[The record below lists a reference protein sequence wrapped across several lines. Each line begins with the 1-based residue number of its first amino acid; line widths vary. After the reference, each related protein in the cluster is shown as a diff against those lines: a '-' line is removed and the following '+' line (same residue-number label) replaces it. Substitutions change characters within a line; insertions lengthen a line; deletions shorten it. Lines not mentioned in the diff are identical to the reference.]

1 MVGVLVLGN
10 HKILANLRAD
20 TITVETP
27 TREAVRLAVRISSR
41 AHRISLRIDPTGDGA
56 VLVVPEGVPFQ
67 QAERFAQDQAGW
79 LARNLARQ
87 PNRITFEDGVLLSV
101 LGRKHRIRH
110 TPDQRRG
117 VWIEPAQEV
126 AHAATDG
133 ETEPADLCVS
143 GETDHLPR
151 RVTDWLKRQARE
163 EISSR
168 ARAYARQLDKRV
180 AKVSIRDTSSRWGSC
195 SSSGTLS
202 FSWRLILAPES
213 VLDYV
218 CAHEAAHLV
227 EMNHSPAFWRLVR
240 GLVGNWEAERRW
252 LKRNGAELHRYG

>member
-1 MVGVLVLGN
+1 MVGVLVLRN

-27 TREAVRLAVRISSR
+27 TGEAVRLTVRISSR
-41 AHRISLRIDPTGDGA
+41 AHRISLRINPTGGGA
-56 VLVVPEGVPFQ
+56 VLVVPEGAPFK
-67 QAERFAQDQAGW
+67 QAERFARDQVGW
-79 LARNLARQ
+79 LAHNLARQ
-87 PNRITFEDGVLLSV
+87 PDRIAFEDGVTLSV
-101 LGRKHRIRH
+101 LGRKLRIRH
-110 TPDQRRG
+110 SPHQRRG
-117 VWIEPAQEV
+117 VWVEPGQEV
-126 AHAATDG
+126 ADAATDG
-133 ETEPADLCVS
+133 ETGPTDLCVS
-143 GETDHLPR
+143 GEANHLSR

-168 ARAYARQLDKRV
+168 ARAHARQLDKRI
-180 AKVSIRDTSSRWGSC
+180 AKISIRDTSSRWGSC

-227 EMNHSPAFWRLVR
+227 EMNHSPAFWLLVR
-240 GLVGNWEAERRW
+240 DLVGNWEAERRW
-252 LKRNGAELHRYG
+252 LKRNGTELHRYG